1 VLGKEN
7 SVRVDSRKRKRKTHH
22 VQNRAAVDV
31 ETHDK
36 LLTRLSLLTDIAL
49 RHFLDPELPS
59 PNKRLLRPTK
69 TRSVI
74 PLCRS
79 AAPVERLTRPVALF
93 DVGEGSN
100 VGELKWIGRKK
111 SRGDYAGQEK

>member
-31 ETHDK
+31 
-36 LLTRLSLLTDIAL
+36 RLSLLTDIAL